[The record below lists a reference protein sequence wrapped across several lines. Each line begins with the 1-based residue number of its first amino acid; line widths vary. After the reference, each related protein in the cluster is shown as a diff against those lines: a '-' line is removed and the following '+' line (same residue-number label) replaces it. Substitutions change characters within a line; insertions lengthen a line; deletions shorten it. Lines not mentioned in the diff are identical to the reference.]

1 MPASRT
7 DIHGPIPLCQMASI
21 RLCRL
26 LLPHCSWRA
35 RRFAAPQQH
44 LPPIENPDSTEFCG
58 WWNDHLKTSGM
69 VQLITPYCVERNPAQ
84 KGSQE
89 NPTLTPA
96 RYMQG
101 LILDKIVA
109 YEIFA

>member
-44 LPPIENPDSTEFCG
+44 LPPIENPNSLMSPGLFNPELCGGSAPHEFLFVG
-58 WWNDHLKTSGM
+58 AL
-69 VQLITPYCVERNPAQ
+69 PA
-84 KGSQE
+84 
-89 NPTLTPA
+89 
-96 RYMQG
+96 
-101 LILDKIVA
+101 V
-109 YEIFA
+109 